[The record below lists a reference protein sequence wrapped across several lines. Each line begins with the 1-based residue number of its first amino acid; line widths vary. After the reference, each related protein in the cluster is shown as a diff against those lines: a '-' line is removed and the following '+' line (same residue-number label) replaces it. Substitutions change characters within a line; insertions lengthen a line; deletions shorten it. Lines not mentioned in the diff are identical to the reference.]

1 MCTRQVLMNPLRCT
15 DELNG
20 IIIMLLHTGSYG
32 KYVRVED
39 DIERIHTQLVYQ
51 KMISTFCYL
60 DAALESGSLTNLIK
74 THHNNGCTIAQH
86 IAGMRKEYFLALLQT
101 DGIDNTLALA
111 ALQASHDDVPFGRVD
126 HHRNL
131 RNVWFSSN
139 HIQEIN
145 HLGFRI
151 EQTIVHI
158 HVNDSCSISHLL
170 SGNTDGF
177 FIILFVNQTQELPA
191 AGYVTAFAHVDKP
204 TGVNRQMYGIIDLQ
218 KI

>member
-1 MCTRQVLMNPLRCT
+1 
-15 DELNG
+15 
-20 IIIMLLHTGSYG
+20 MLLHTGSYG

-39 DIERIHTQLVYQ
+39 DIERIHAQFIHQ
-51 KMISTFCYL
+51 KMISTLCYL
-60 DAALESGSLTNLIK
+60 DTALESGCLTYLIK
-74 THHNNGCTIAQH
+74 THHNDCCTIAQH
-86 IAGMRKEYFLALLQT
+86 IAGMRKEHFLALLQT

-111 ALQASHDDVPFGRVD
+111 ALQASHDDIPFGRVD

-131 RNVWFSSN
+131 RNVWFGCN

-191 AGYVTAFAHVDKP
+191 TSHVTAFTHIDKP
-204 TGVNRQMYGIIDLQ
+204 AGINR
-218 KI
+218 

>member
-1 MCTRQVLMNPLRCT
+1 
-15 DELNG
+15 
-20 IIIMLLHTGSYG
+20 MLLHTGSYG

-39 DIERIHTQLVYQ
+39 DIERIHAQLVHQ

-60 DAALESGSLTNLIK
+60 DAALESGSLSYFIK

-86 IAGMRKEYFLALLQT
+86 IAGMRKEYFLTLLQT

-111 ALQASHDDVPFGRVD
+111 ALQASHYDVPFGRVY

-131 RNVWFSSN
+131 RNVWFGSN
-139 HIQEIN
+139 HIQEVN

-151 EQTIVHI
+151 EQTIVHV
-158 HVNDSCSISHLL
+158 HVDDSRSISHLL

-191 AGYVTAFAHVDKP
+191 TSYVTAFAHVDKP
-204 TGVNRQMYGIIDLQ
+204 AGVNRQMYGIIDLQ
-218 KI
+218 KV

>member
-1 MCTRQVLMNPLRCT
+1 
-15 DELNG
+15 
-20 IIIMLLHTGSYG
+20 MLLHTGSYG

-60 DAALESGSLTNLIK
+60 DAALESGSLSYFIK
-74 THHNNGCTIAQH
+74 THHNNGCTIAQY
-86 IAGMRKEYFLALLQT
+86 IAGMRKKHFLTLLQT

-131 RNVWFSSN
+131 RYVRFGSN
-139 HIQEIN
+139 HIQEVN

-151 EQTIVHI
+151 EQTIVHV
-158 HVNDSCSISHLL
+158 HVDDSRSISHLL
-170 SGNTDGF
+170 ACNTDGF

-191 AGYVTAFAHVDKP
+191 TSHVTAFTHIYKTV
-204 TGVNRQMYGIIDLQ
+204 GINWQMHGIIDLQ